1 MTLPY
6 RSPEL
11 LLGCTEYSIG
21 VDMWSV
27 GCIFA
32 ELFIKQALFS
42 RGDDEKEQIYL
53 IFQVLNPK
61 KETEL
66 PFDKFPKFS
75 SLLKGT
81 PSIGLKA
88 YMENILKSPMDA
100 NALDL
105 LGKMLAMDPSKRISA
120 KEALK
125 HV

>member
-32 ELFIKQALFS
+32 ELFIKQTLF
-42 RGDDEKEQIYL
+42 RGDDDKAQIEL

-66 PFDKFPKFS
+66 PFDRFPKFS

-120 KEALK
+120 KEALE